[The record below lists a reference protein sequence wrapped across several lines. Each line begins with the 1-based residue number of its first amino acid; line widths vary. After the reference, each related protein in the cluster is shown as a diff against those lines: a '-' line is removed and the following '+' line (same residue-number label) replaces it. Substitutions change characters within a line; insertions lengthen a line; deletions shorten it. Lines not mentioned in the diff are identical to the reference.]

1 MAQMVDSR
9 QEELGTDMIVK
20 IAAENTRS
28 PYPFKK
34 VYMLF
39 VAELGMPN
47 VKLYKF
53 GNTIFV
59 IHPSEQKPEFGIFR
73 ALNAD
78 VAENF
83 IENSK
88 QFTAKALEDGF
99 AGLKVQFSDPAILKL
114 FKMIARDKQAEGN
127 TNMGYAVGKAKNG
140 DYSIT
145 LVLDKQRMSAQ

>member
-1 MAQMVDSR
+1 
-9 QEELGTDMIVK
+9 
-20 IAAENTRS
+20 
-28 PYPFKK
+28 
-34 VYMLF
+34 MLF

-47 VKLYKF
+47 ARLYKF

-59 IHPSEQKPEFGIFR
+59 IHPSEQRPEFGIFR

-83 IENSK
+83 IKNSK

-99 AGLKVQFSDPAILKL
+99 VALKVQFSDPAILKL
-114 FKMIARDKQAEGN
+114 FKMIALDEQARGN
-127 TNMGYAVGKAKNG
+127 TNTGYAVGKAKNG

-145 LVLDKQRMSAQ
+145 LVLDKQRMGQQ